1 MDLGLKNK
9 RALVL
14 GASRG
19 LGAAIA
25 EGLAKEGATVIAAAR
40 NKDKIEAW
48 AGNLPDN
55 AGTVEAHA
63 LDLSD
68 IAAIDE
74 LADKLLAEGGVD
86 ILVNNT
92 GGPPPATA
100 IEAGRSDWI
109 SNFETMAANI
119 FHLSGRLLPTMRE
132 RKWGRILT
140 VTSSGVEQPIPMLAL
155 SNGIRSAIVGW
166 SKTLATEV
174 ARDGVTVN
182 VLMPGRI
189 HTQRVVELDTA
200 AANRSGKQVEEVS
213 AAAAETIPM
222 GRYGDPE
229 EFANMAVFL
238 ASERASYV
246 TGTKVRIDGGAT
258 RSV

>member
-25 EGLAKEGATVIAAAR
+25 QGLAKEGAIVIAAAR
-40 NKDKIEAW
+40 SKDKIEAW
-48 AGNLPDN
+48 ARDLPTG
-55 AGTVEAHA
+55 AGSVEAYE

-68 IAAIDE
+68 QTAIDD
-74 LADKLLAEGGVD
+74 LADRLLADGGVD

-92 GGPPPATA
+92 GGPPPSTA
-100 IEAGRSDWI
+100 VDAKRSDWI

-119 FHLSGRLLPTMRE
+119 FHLTGRLLPAMRE

-140 VTSSGVEQPIPMLAL
+140 VTSSGVEQPIPVLAL

-182 VLMPGRI
+182 ILMPGRI

-200 AANRSGKQVEEVS
+200 AAGRSGKPVEEVS

-246 TGTKVRIDGGAT
+246 TGTKIRIDGGAT

>member
-25 EGLAKEGATVIAAAR
+25 QGLAKEGATVVAAAR
-40 NKDKIEAW
+40 SKDKIEAW
-48 AGNLPDN
+48 AKELPAS
-55 AGTVEAHA
+55 AGTVQAYE

-68 IAAIDE
+68 HAAIDD
-74 LADKLLAEGGVD
+74 LADRLLAEGGVD

-92 GGPPPATA
+92 GGPPPASA
-100 IEAGRSDWI
+100 VDAKRGDWI

-119 FHLSGRLLPTMRE
+119 FHLTGRLLPAMRQ

-140 VTSSGVEQPIPMLAL
+140 VTSSGVEQPIPILAL

-182 VLMPGRI
+182 ILMPGRI

-200 AANRSGKQVEEVS
+200 AANRSGKPLEEVS
-213 AAAAETIPM
+213 AAAAESIPM

>member
-25 EGLAKEGATVIAAAR
+25 QGLAKEGATVVAAAR
-40 NKDKIEAW
+40 SRDKIEAW
-48 AGNLPDN
+48 ARDLP
-55 AGTVEAHA
+55 AGAGSVEAHE

-68 IAAIDE
+68 HAAIDD
-74 LADKLLAEGGVD
+74 LADRLLADGGVD

-92 GGPPPATA
+92 GGPPPSTA
-100 IEAGRSDWI
+100 VDARRSDWI
-109 SNFETMAANI
+109 ANFETMAANI
-119 FHLSGRLLPTMRE
+119 FHLTGRLLPAMRE

-140 VTSSGVEQPIPMLAL
+140 VTSSGVEQPIPVLAL

-182 VLMPGRI
+182 ILMPGRI

-200 AANRSGKQVEEVS
+200 AASRSGKPVEEVS

>member
-25 EGLAKEGATVIAAAR
+25 QGLAREGADVTAAAR
-40 NKDKIEAW
+40 NKDAIAAW
-48 AGNLPDN
+48 AKELPEGSGSVR
-55 AGTVEAHA
+55 AEA
-63 LDLSD
+63 LDISD
-68 IAAIDE
+68 LAAIDA
-74 LADKLLAEGGVD
+74 LVDRLVAEGGID

-92 GGPPPATA
+92 GGPPPSSAVDA
-100 IEAGRSDWI
+100 ERGDWL
-109 SNFETMAANI
+109 SNFETMAANL
-119 FHLSGRLLPTMRE
+119 FHLTQRLLPAMRE
-132 RKWGRILT
+132 RKWGRIIT

-166 SKTLATEV
+166 SKTLAGEV

-182 VLMPGRI
+182 IVMPGRI
-189 HTQRVVELDTA
+189 RTQRLVELDTA
-200 AANRSGKQVEEVS
+200 AAKRTGTPLEEIS
-213 AAAAETIPM
+213 AKMAETIPT
-222 GRYGDPE
+222 GRYGTPE

-246 TGTKVRIDGGAT
+246 TGAKIRIDGGAT

>member
-1 MDLGLKNK
+1 MDLGLNNK

-25 EGLAKEGATVIAAAR
+25 EGLAREGATVIAAAR
-40 NKDKIEAW
+40 SKDKIEAW
-48 AGNLPDN
+48 AGKLSDG
-55 AGTVEAHA
+55 AGTVEACA
-63 LDLSD
+63 LDISD
-68 IAAIDE
+68 LAAIDE
-74 LADKLLAEGGVD
+74 LADRLLAEGGVD

-92 GGPPPATA
+92 GGPPPSSAVD
-100 IEAGRSDWI
+100 AGRSDWI
-109 SNFETMAANI
+109 SNFETMAANV
-119 FHLSGRLLPTMRE
+119 FHLTGRLLPPMRE

-166 SKTLATEV
+166 SKTLATEI

-200 AANRSGKQVEEVS
+200 AANRSGKPVEEVS
-213 AAAAETIPM
+213 AAAADTIPM

>member
-1 MDLGLKNK
+1 MDLGLKEK

-25 EGLAKEGATVIAAAR
+25 EGLAREGVHVTAAAR
-40 NKDKIEAW
+40 NKDAISAW
-48 AGNLPDN
+48 AGKLPS
-55 AGTVEAHA
+55 GSGKVTLEP

-68 IAAIDE
+68 LAAIDA

-92 GGPPPATA
+92 GGPPPSTA
-100 IEAGRSDWI
+100 LDAKRDDWLAH
-109 SNFETMAANI
+109 FETMAANI
-119 FHLSGRLLPTMRE
+119 FHLTQRLLPPMRT
-132 RKWGRILT
+132 RKWGRVLT
-140 VTSSGVEQPIPMLAL
+140 VTSSGVEQPIPVLAL

-166 SKTLATEV
+166 SKTLAGEV

-200 AANRSGKQVEEVS
+200 AAKRSGKQLEDVS
-213 AAAAETIPM
+213 AAMAETIPM
-222 GRYGDPE
+222 GRYGRPE
-229 EFANMAVFL
+229 EFANVAVFL

-246 TGTKVRIDGGAT
+246 TGTKIRIDGGAT

>member
-25 EGLAKEGATVIAAAR
+25 QGLAKEGATVVAAAR
-40 NKDKIEAW
+40 SKDKIEAW
-48 AGNLPDN
+48 AKELPAS
-55 AGTVEAHA
+55 AGAVQAYE

-68 IAAIDE
+68 HAAIDD
-74 LADKLLAEGGVD
+74 LADKLLTEGGVD

-100 IEAGRSDWI
+100 VDAKRGDWI
-109 SNFETMAANI
+109 ANFETMAANI
-119 FHLSGRLLPTMRE
+119 FHLTGRLLPAMRE

-140 VTSSGVEQPIPMLAL
+140 VTSSGVEQPIPILAL

-182 VLMPGRI
+182 ILMPGRI

-200 AANRSGKQVEEVS
+200 AANRSGKPLEEVS
-213 AAAAETIPM
+213 AAAAESIPM